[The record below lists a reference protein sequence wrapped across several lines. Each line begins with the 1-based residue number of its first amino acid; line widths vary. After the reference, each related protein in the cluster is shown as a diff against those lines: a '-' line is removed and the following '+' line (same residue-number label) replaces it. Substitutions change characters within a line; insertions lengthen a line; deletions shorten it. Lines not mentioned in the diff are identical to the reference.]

1 MSSILLSN
9 RFDCIRHKSVRLYNR
24 PNIYRYSYSDRLRN
38 SFNSLIPI
46 PRLNVPCRYNSFSH
60 TYKDSINAI
69 YDITRFREYK
79 LIYQIDSI
87 RDSILDAISS
97 RYNQKSKQY
106 NRAKSYCDAI
116 QFISGYGYL
125 NNRFDVILVQQERI
139 KNLRDSI
146 ANFFYT
152 KFKCRFNIG
161 NGKSKY
167 LVRQRFDTLQYFTK
181 ERLRGI
187 NQLSVAGKFR
197 IPNKSDFIFSRDELT
212 ISQNL
217 FAYKYDLLDRNCYL
231 GSGRF
236 DSPIIGLPSSK
247 ASLLFDVASIG
258 NALLKFGYQAFVKS
272 GWRIIVRNLLT
283 NEIAELGF
291 IDADSATHSLTDISL
306 PNGDYEISVL
316 TSSLFWQDTID
327 LKNRTFSIND
337 DSDNDLSLP
346 LIYNLRSSILN
357 NVTIIEWSA
366 NQVDNNDCIFG
377 IWYSSDSPVDIN
389 RQPDSN
395 IFYDSSQTEYR
406 TTLSQREP
414 TYITIAVIQ
423 AGNNPIVGKAH
434 ELFLDWSQI
443 PPHAPDDVVVI
454 D

>member
-1 MSSILLSN
+1 M
-9 RFDCIRHKSVRLYNR
+9 RVR
-24 PNIYRYSYSDRLRN
+24 
-38 SFNSLIPI
+38 
-46 PRLNVPCRYNSFSH
+46 
-60 TYKDSINAI
+60 K
-69 YDITRFREYK
+69 YK

-87 RDSILDAISS
+87 RDSILDAISG

-106 NRAKSYCDAI
+106 NRVKSYCDAI

-125 NNRFDVILVQQERI
+125 NNSFDIISVQRARI
-139 KNLRDSI
+139 KNIRDSI
-146 ANFFYT
+146 AIFLNT
-152 KFKCRFNIG
+152 KLKCRFNIS

-167 LVRQRFDTLQYFTK
+167 LSRFIFDTLQYFKK

-187 NQLSVAGKFR
+187 SQHYVAGKCR
-197 IPNKSDFIFSRDELT
+197 IPNRSDFIFSRDELT
-212 ISQNL
+212 IAQNL

-236 DSPIIGLPSSK
+236 DSHIIGLPSSK
-247 ASLLFDVASIG
+247 ASLSFDVASIG
-258 NALLKFGYQAFVKS
+258 FALLKFGYQAFVKS

-283 NEIAELGF
+283 NEIIELGF

-327 LKNRTFSIND
+327 LKNRTFSINN
-337 DSDNDLSLP
+337 DSNNDLSLP
-346 LIYNLRSSILN
+346 LIYNLKSSILN

-377 IWYSSDSPVDIN
+377 IWYSSESPVDTN
-389 RQPDSN
+389 RQPDAN
-395 IFYDSSQTEYR
+395 IFYNSSQTEYR

-414 TYITIAVIQ
+414 TYIAIAVIQ

-443 PPHAPDDVVVI
+443 PPRAPDDVVVI